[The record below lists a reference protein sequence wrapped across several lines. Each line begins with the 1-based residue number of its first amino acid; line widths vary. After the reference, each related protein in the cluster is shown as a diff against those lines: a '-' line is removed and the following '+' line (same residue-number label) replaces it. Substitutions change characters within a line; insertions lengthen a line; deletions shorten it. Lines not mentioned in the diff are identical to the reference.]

1 MKLTAVFLSF
11 GLAAV
16 CSAQTIFIAGDST
29 AATYS
34 AKQAPMTGWGQV
46 LQEFT
51 KPGIKVQNRATCGRS
66 TKSFRDEKRWEQIL
80 RDLKPGDFVMIQFG
94 HNDQKE
100 NRPAIYAEAETAYR
114 ENLKRFVEEVR
125 AKHAEPV
132 ILTSVARRLFH
143 KNGELAQSLGKYPE
157 VARQVAK
164 ETNTPLIDANAMT
177 TEWIRKAGDKGST
190 RFFTHVAP
198 GEFPGYPKGS
208 KDNTHFREK
217 GARAVAEMIVNDA
230 KKQKLGLADCFR

>member
-132 ILTSVARRLFH
+132 ILTSVARRLFR

-157 VARQVAK
+157 VAQKRP
-164 ETNTPLIDANAMT
+164 TP
-177 TEWIRKAGDKGST
+177 R
-190 RFFTHVAP
+190 
-198 GEFPGYPKGS
+198 
-208 KDNTHFREK
+208 
-217 GARAVAEMIVNDA
+217 
-230 KKQKLGLADCFR
+230 

>member
-66 TKSFRDEKRWEQIL
+66 TKSFRDEKRWEHIL

-132 ILTSVARRLFH
+132 ILTSVARRLFR

-177 TEWIRKAGDKGST
+177 TEWIRNAGDKGST

>member
-1 MKLTAVFLSF
+1 MKLAAVSLSL
-11 GLAAV
+11 GLSAV

-34 AKQAPMTGWGQV
+34 VKQAPMTGWGQV

-66 TKSFRDEKRWEQIL
+66 TKSFRDEKRWEHIL
-80 RDLKPGDFVMIQFG
+80 NDLKPGDFVLIQFG

-100 NRPAIYAEAETAYR
+100 KQPHIYAEVNTAYR
-114 ENLKRFVEEVR
+114 ENLKHFVEEVR

-132 ILTSVARRLFH
+132 ILTSVTRRLFH
-143 KNGELAQSLGKYPE
+143 KNGTLAQSLGKYPE

-164 ETNTPLIDANAMT
+164 ETKTPLIDANAMT
-177 TEWIRKAGDKGST
+177 TEWLRKAGDKGSIQ
-190 RFFTHVAP
+190 FFTHVAP
-198 GEFPGYPKGS
+198 GEFPGYPEGS

-230 KKQKLGLADCFR
+230 KKQKLALADCFR

>member
-132 ILTSVARRLFH
+132 ILTSVARRLFR
-143 KNGELAQSLGKYPE
+143 KNGEFVQSLGKYPE

>member
-34 AKQAPMTGWGQV
+34 AKQTPMTGWGQV

-66 TKSFRDEKRWEQIL
+66 TKSFRDEKRWERIL

-100 NRPAIYAEAETAYR
+100 NRPAI
-114 ENLKRFVEEVR
+114 
-125 AKHAEPV
+125 
-132 ILTSVARRLFH
+132 
-143 KNGELAQSLGKYPE
+143 
-157 VARQVAK
+157 
-164 ETNTPLIDANAMT
+164 
-177 TEWIRKAGDKGST
+177 
-190 RFFTHVAP
+190 
-198 GEFPGYPKGS
+198 
-208 KDNTHFREK
+208 
-217 GARAVAEMIVNDA
+217 
-230 KKQKLGLADCFR
+230 